1 MCIRD
6 RVVFWG
12 VGVIASSH
20 FVLGQPVGFI
30 AFALFLVF
38 VFALVNGIS
47 VGVCDQNPISSA
59 FVVSVVLMA
68 ALGLKDPITGLF
80 AGMILLIATNCASD
94 MQQDRST
101 GWRLGTPRTIQF
113 RFQVMGLVVGAIL
126 TVGFA
131 KLFMSAYPVLALD
144 QTVMQAKDQPAQ
156 WMSAMTYKFVG
167 ALRSLTDDKP
177 YQRWAIVLGVAIGL
191 TVQVLRQRMSI

>member
-1 MCIRD
+1 
-6 RVVFWG
+6 
-12 VGVIASSH
+12 
-20 FVLGQPVGFI
+20 
-30 AFALFLVF
+30 
-38 VFALVNGIS
+38 
-47 VGVCDQNPISSA
+47 
-59 FVVSVVLMA
+59 
-68 ALGLKDPITGLF
+68 
-80 AGMILLIATNCASD
+80 

-113 RFQVMGLVVGAIL
+113 RFQVLGLVVGAIL

-177 YQRWAIVLGVAIGL
+177 YQRWAIVLGLAIGFA
-191 TVQVLRQRMSI
+191 VQVLRKALFASAAYQRWRERQRGRQGGRLRARRHRAAIALCLQLRHLPGPGHLGLVCAGWRDRQRDGLVQARQGTAPVTRPCRRT